1 MERLKTIAHAEIM
14 LMNKYLG
21 LLTLED
27 YQNFKLENIE
37 EVEETESI
45 YFFADSALSVKVNKL
60 SH

>member
-45 YFFADSALSVKVNKL
+45 YFFADSALSVKVYKL
-60 SH
+60 IH